1 MLTDEK
7 SSSRSAKG
15 AKRNSKIDAFLAESD
30 MLLQL
35 ENQLRA
41 EGFAFIAGVDEAGR
55 GPLAGPVVAA
65 AVMFPAGAKVPA
77 VFDSKQLSEDERK
90 YLRDA
95 ILRVPD
101 VRYGVVEM
109 GVEVIDELNILRAN
123 DRAMRE
129 AVAKLGE
136 VDFILV
142 DGRPV
147 PYLPAPSKA
156 VVKGDSL
163 SASIAAA
170 SILAKVW
177 RDELMEKYAVE
188 YPGYGFEVN
197 KGYGTAEHLRAL
209 QELGVSP
216 IHRRSFSPIKEML
229 NPASQLEL
237 W

>member
-1 MLTDEK
+1 
-7 SSSRSAKG
+7 
-15 AKRNSKIDAFLAESD
+15 
-30 MLLQL
+30 MLLHL

-65 AVMFPAGAKVPA
+65 AVAFPAGAKIPK
-77 VFDSKQLSEDERK
+77 VFDSKQLSEDERNW
-90 YLRDA
+90 LRDA
-95 ILRVPD
+95 ILAVPD
-101 VRYGVVEM
+101 VRYGIVSI
-109 GVEVIDELNILRAN
+109 GVDVIDEMNILRAN

-136 VDFILV
+136 VDYILV

-147 PYLPAPSKA
+147 PYLPAPSRA
-156 VVKGDSL
+156 VVKGDTL

-170 SILAKVW
+170 SILAMVW
-177 RDELMEKYAVE
+177 RDELMEQYANE

-209 QELGVSP
+209 QELGVTP

-229 NPASQLEL
+229 NPAEQLEL
-237 W
+237 WQLEVINMR